1 MHVLPFS
8 INLKQKIMRK
18 IFSMLALVFSVAVA
32 AVSCKKD
39 ENPQPKPPMPDI
51 PSVSISDVKATFESV
66 SFKIN
71 LEKAVSYSYSVVPK
85 GEDAE
90 MIEVQSGESAEIEV
104 DGLQPETYYEIVA
117 KAVSKDDIE
126 SDEVRQEFLTNPKAS
141 VKISKIECTHNTAT
155 VMFEAVNANGIK
167 YIFYKKD
174 ERPSSPEWIE
184 VENMDAPAAEL
195 ADLVPE
201 TTYAVE
207 AVSYN
212 EESESDPDIKE
223 FTTLEEPDPLEVE
236 MYATAS
242 CVYVDFK
249 LNKNRAASYIY
260 TVPNV
265 AEYMGFSTVEDFLA
279 DVDANSWKY
288 EPQTESS
295 AQVFTGLDSSS
306 EILLFVLARDAEG
319 KTIESTV
326 KKFTINTREIDKIG
340 ESPLAAPVLKNEE
353 AGDRYFNVDIT
364 LSSDQVMYGAKAV
377 LKSLVGTSV
386 DAYLQMNL
394 SSIDLY
400 PSRGETNVKA
410 EMINL
415 IPDTSY
421 VFISF
426 GIDKEG
432 LFSEKVSVDF
442 RTTKMDYD
450 KDVTVSLE
458 MTNRGFASVDFD
470 VKTTGD
476 VEKITYFNVDKN
488 MMFATDEEYFMML
501 LDPFAQQVVYNEN
514 GLFNVPWL
522 SYGTE
527 YVIYMQPI
535 KSDGTYGTPLKYE
548 YSTAKYKDLQGGN
561 ASVEIKDIVV
571 TSEYS
576 GHFTVVPNADC
587 ANIIYSVID
596 PETYDVNKYA
606 LGDYVCMTSGG
617 NMVPVSGETQ
627 LDLYLWNGEF
637 YIIVIAMDKDGKCS
651 EPVVSG
657 PNQMS

>member
-1 MHVLPFS
+1 MSSHFS

-71 LEKAVSYSYSVVPK
+71 LEKAVSYSYSVAPK
-85 GEDAE
+85 NETPE
-90 MIEVQSGESAEIEV
+90 MTVVESGESAVVEV
-104 DGLQPETYYEIVA
+104 DGLLPETYYEIRV

-126 SDEVRQEFLTNPKAS
+126 SDIVVQEFLTNSKAT
-141 VKISKIECTHNTAT
+141 VKIAKIECTHNTASVT
-155 VMFEAVNANGIK
+155 FESVNSDGIK

-195 ADLVPE
+195 ADLAPE

-295 AQVFTGLDSSS
+295 VQVFTGMDSGS

-326 KKFTINTREIDKIG
+326 QKFTVNTKEFNIIG
-340 ESPLAAPVLKNEE
+340 ESAVGAPVLNNGK
-353 AGDRYFNVDIT
+353 AGDRYFNIDIT
-364 LSSDQVMYGAKAV
+364 LSSEQIMYGAKAV
-377 LKSLVGTSV
+377 LKSLIGESL
-386 DAYLQMNL
+386 DEYISQNL

-400 PSRGETNVKA
+400 PAPESGSVTA
-410 EMINL
+410 EMNNL
-415 IPDTSY
+415 LPDTSY

-426 GIDKEG
+426 GVDKEG
-432 LFSEKVSVDF
+432 LFSDKVTSEF
-442 RTTKMDYD
+442 KTSPMEYD

-458 MTNRGFASVDFD
+458 VVKRTFDSVTFD
-470 VKTTGD
+470 VVTAGD
-476 VEKITYFNVDKN
+476 VKEIVYFNIDKN
-488 MMFATDEEYFMML
+488 MMFGSDEEYFMML
-501 LDPFAQQVVYNEN
+501 LDPFAQKVVYDEN
-514 GLFNVPWL
+514 GQFNVPWL
-522 SYGTE
+522 MYGTK
-527 YVIYMQPI
+527 YVIYLMPVT
-535 KSDGTYGTPLKYE
+535 SDGKYGTPLKYE
-548 YSTAKYKDLQGGN
+548 YSTAEYSDMKGG
-561 ASVEIKDIVV
+561 AATLEIKDVNI
-571 TSEYS
+571 TGESS
-576 GHFTVVPNADC
+576 GVFTVVPGSEC
-587 ANIIYSVID
+587 VSMIYSVMD
-596 PETYDVNKYA
+596 VETYDMNKYA
-606 LGDYVCMTSGG
+606 LGNYVCMNAGG
-617 NMVPVSGETQ
+617 NVIPVSGEMQ
-627 LDLYLWNGEF
+627 MDVYLWADF
-637 YIIVIAMDKDGKCS
+637 YIVAIAMDKDGKCS
-651 EPVVSG
+651 EPIVSG
-657 PNQMS
+657 PHAFN